1 MEGGKTSGTSLPDGS
16 QTTNSS
22 RTTYAGS
29 SRSLACTTYTK
40 KMGRSTISKISSAVC
55 FFTAMKIRGLT
66 FGKMCSNPCSRSRRI
81 RRHTR
86 SCTSFYSALSA
97 LIPST
102 TSRRPSVGTTGNS
115 LTPNSGTIVSRHLI
129 RTGLSY
135 SLKGSTFLLTARR
148 VYYMFA
154 NMASLNKWRRA
165 RGFSKSFFPQHW
177 RFTN

>member
-1 MEGGKTSGTSLPDGS
+1 MEGEKTSGISLPDGLS
-16 QTTNSS
+16 TTNCS

-55 FFTAMKIRGLT
+55 FFYYGENSRIN
-66 FGKMCSNPCSRSRRI
+66 FGKMCLNPSSRSQRI

-86 SCTSFYSALSA
+86 SCTSFYNALSA
-97 LIPST
+97 LIRLT
-102 TSRRPSVGTTGNS
+102 TSQKPSVDTTGNS
-115 LTPNSGTIVSRHLI
+115 LTPNSGTTANHHLI

-135 SLKGSTFLLTARR
+135 LFWEVTHSFSPARR

-165 RGFSKSFFPQHW
+165 RGFSRSLFPRH
-177 RFTN
+177 